1 MKGLPMEQS
10 LQKYYE
16 EQFNMMSTEGWKDLI
31 EDFTELK
38 TSINNI
44 TLTTDTQDLF
54 FRKGQ
59 LDILD
64 LVLKRKEACEKVY
77 EDLTNG

>member
-1 MKGLPMEQS
+1 MEQS
-10 LQKYYE
+10 LQTYYE
-16 EQFNMMSTEGWKDLI
+16 EQFNMMASKGWKDLL
-31 EDFTELK
+31 EDFSKLK
-38 TSINNI
+38 TSINNV

-64 LVLKRKEACEKVY
+64 LILNRKETCEEVY
-77 EDLTNG
+77 EGLLDETSI

>member
-1 MKGLPMEQS
+1 MEQS

-16 EQFNMMSTEGWKDLI
+16 EQFNMMSTEGWKDLV

>member
-1 MKGLPMEQS
+1 MAPD

-16 EQFNMMSTEGWKDLI
+16 ESFNMMSTQGWADMMEDLHK
-31 EDFTELK
+31 LK
-38 TSINNI
+38 ASINNI
-44 TLTTDTQDLF
+44 TLTTDTHDLF

-64 LVLKRKEACEKVY
+64 LILNRKESCEKVY
-77 EDLTNG
+77 EELSDETNV

>member
-1 MKGLPMEQS
+1 MEQS

-16 EQFNMMSTEGWKDLI
+16 DSFSMMATQGWADLI
-31 EDFTELK
+31 EDFTKLK
-38 TSINNI
+38 ASINDI

-64 LVLKRKEACEKVY
+64 LILKRKETCEQVY
-77 EDLTNG
+77 EELNSDASNV

>member
-1 MKGLPMEQS
+1 MDKE
-10 LQKYYE
+10 LQEYYE
-16 EQFNMMSTEGWKDLI
+16 NAFDMMASKGWKDLL

-44 TLTTDTQDLF
+44 ALTTDTQDLF

>member
-1 MKGLPMEQS
+1 MDKE

-16 EQFNMMSTEGWKDLI
+16 ELFSTMSTRGWAFLMEDLQK
-31 EDFTELK
+31 LK
-38 TSINNI
+38 ASINNI

-64 LVLKRKEACEKVY
+64 LLLNRKEACEKVY
-77 EDLTNG
+77 EELSNEQGDLR

>member
-1 MKGLPMEQS
+1 MDQS
-10 LQKYYE
+10 LVKYYE
-16 EQFNMMSTEGWKDLI
+16 NQFEMMASEGWKDLL
-31 EDFTELK
+31 EDFNQLK
-38 TSINNI
+38 TSINDV

-64 LVLKRKEACEKVY
+64 LVLKRRETCDKVW
-77 EDLTNG
+77 EEINAENV

>member
-1 MKGLPMEQS
+1 MAPE

-16 EQFNMMSTEGWKDLI
+16 ASFNTFSTQGWKDLM
-31 EDFTELK
+31 EDFLTLK
-38 TSINNI
+38 SSINDI
-44 TLTTDTQDLF
+44 STTTDSNNLF

-64 LVLKRKEACEKVY
+64 LVLNRKAMCEQAY
-77 EDLTNG
+77 EELTS

>member
-1 MKGLPMEQS
+1 MDQS

-16 EQFNMMSTEGWKDLI
+16 NHFDMMASEGWKDLL
-31 EDFTELK
+31 EDFAKLK
-38 TSINNI
+38 ASINDV

-64 LVLKRKEACEKVY
+64 LVLNRKETCEKVW
-77 EDLTNG
+77 EELNETNV

>member
-1 MKGLPMEQS
+1 MAPE

-16 EQFNMMSTEGWKDLI
+16 DSFNTFSTQGWKDLL
-31 EDFTELK
+31 EDFLTLK
-38 TSINNI
+38 SSINDI
-44 TLTTDTQDLF
+44 SATTDSNNLF

-64 LVLKRKEACEKVY
+64 LVLNRKAMCEQAY
-77 EDLTNG
+77 EELTS

>member
-1 MKGLPMEQS
+1 MDKE
-10 LQKYYE
+10 LQRYYE
-16 EQFNMMSTEGWKDLI
+16 ESFNMMSTQGWTDLM
-31 EDFTELK
+31 EDLLKLK

-64 LVLKRKEACEKVY
+64 LLLKRKDTCEKVY
-77 EDLTNG
+77 EELQQS

>member
-1 MKGLPMEQS
+1 MDKE

-16 EQFNMMSTEGWKDLI
+16 ELFSTMSTKGWAFLMEDLQK
-31 EDFTELK
+31 LK
-38 TSINNI
+38 ASINNI

-64 LVLKRKEACEKVY
+64 LLLNRKEACEKVY
-77 EDLTNG
+77 EELSNEEII

>member
-1 MKGLPMEQS
+1 MAPE

-16 EQFNMMSTEGWKDLI
+16 ESFNMMSTQGWTDLV
-31 EDFTELK
+31 EDLHKLK
-38 TSINNI
+38 SSINNI
-44 TLTTDTQDLF
+44 TLTTDTHDLF

-64 LVLKRKEACEKVY
+64 LLLNRKEACEKIY
-77 EDLTNG
+77 EELSDETNV

>member
-1 MKGLPMEQS
+1 MAPE

-16 EQFNMMSTEGWKDLI
+16 DQFSMMATQGWADLV
-31 EDFTELK
+31 EDFQKLK
-38 TSINNI
+38 ESINDI

-59 LDILD
+59 LDILE
-64 LVLKRKEACEKVY
+64 LVLNRRETCEKVY
-77 EDLTNG
+77 EELTDASDV

>member
-1 MKGLPMEQS
+1 MAPD

-16 EQFNMMSTEGWKDLI
+16 EQFSMMATQGWADLV
-31 EDFTELK
+31 EDFLKLK
-38 TSINNI
+38 TSINDV

-54 FRKGQ
+54 YRKGQ

-64 LVLKRKEACEKVY
+64 LILKRKETAEQVY
-77 EDLTNG
+77 EELNNEENV

>member
-1 MKGLPMEQS
+1 MAPD
-10 LQKYYE
+10 LQEYYE
-16 EQFNMMSTEGWKDLI
+16 NAFTMMSTKGWNDLM
-31 EDFTELK
+31 EDFQK
-38 TSINNI
+38 IKASINDI

-64 LVLKRKEACEKVY
+64 LVLNRRESCNKVY
-77 EDLTNG
+77 EELNDASHV

>member
-1 MKGLPMEQS
+1 MDKE
-10 LQKYYE
+10 LQEYYE
-16 EQFNMMSTEGWKDLI
+16 NGFDMMASKGWKDLL
-31 EDFTELK
+31 EDLEKLK
-38 TSINNI
+38 ANINDV

-64 LVLKRKEACEKVY
+64 LILKRKEACEKIY
-77 EDLTNG
+77 EELLNEDNE

>member
-1 MKGLPMEQS
+1 MAPD

-16 EQFNMMSTEGWKDLI
+16 DQFSMMSTQGWEDLI
-31 EDFTELK
+31 EDFQKLK
-38 TSINNI
+38 ASINDI
-44 TLTTDTQDLF
+44 TLTTDTHNLF

-64 LVLKRKEACEKVY
+64 LVLKRKDTCEKVY
-77 EDLTNG
+77 EELEQ